1 MADFKIKKWSGSAWV
16 DAHPETTVGQIVATG
31 TPSSSTFLRGDGAWA
46 TPSDVDTNN
55 YLTGVSGSGDGTVT
69 FTRSGLSN
77 LTWDA
82 SHSHSEYLLTTAKAA
97 DSQLLDGLDSSSF
110 INNTH
115 TVHNANDLAVGW
127 YTIATNTG
135 DRAIARFGLKD
146 SDSGR
151 HQSVVFYA
159 AHHYGTNASN
169 TLTVLHQSSYGTTPF
184 RYIRIKDGGVYDG
197 AALQVYI
204 DNGANTVRAY
214 LLGDNIQSSGWVL
227 KDWIPDATDPGDVS
241 NYSSF
246 GERGK
251 IDLDNIAQGG
261 MATTGDI
268 YAGGDTTQYRV
279 LTTNDEDSF
288 VAVTGDTMTGNL
300 TISNSLPKIQFTD
313 TDNDSD
319 FHIANNNGVLEIADT
334 SNQEERFSILSN
346 GKVGI
351 GTSSPT
357 GKLEVVGDSGL
368 IISADGTYNVGI
380 KNNVGARL
388 ALTTSDSTNQV
399 PRYEISGNSA
409 NAIHR
414 WYQNSGTDVAMILDS
429 NGNVGIGTASP
440 GVKLQVQANT
450 SSPAM
455 YIGNSN
461 AGGYSSISFRNQA
474 NTSNIAHIGFGNASA
489 GNTTLQNKAFFGTI
503 GANDAV
509 ITTSDTV
516 RMTVASGGNV
526 GIGTDSPTEKL
537 TVYGDSNT
545 SENSPVT
552 FIKHNFT
559 GTHGFGLSISRDNSD
574 IAALALGSNS
584 SNHGIVVANN
594 TDLVLSTISSGVI
607 NSGMTVKTSGNVGI
621 GTTSPETKLKVLDT
635 VNYTSPTL
643 GTNSGSFSVIKT
655 DSAAD
660 QVGDYGLL
668 MGISGSG
675 WSWLQAQRVDGTA
688 TAYALNLQPS
698 GGNVGIGTTS
708 PSQKLEV
715 NGNIRTS
722 SGLLAGANLY
732 LNDDNTA
739 TDTSIYFGDA
749 ASDTAH
755 RLFFD
760 DSAQEFNFSNSLSI
774 SGNVRPTGWVWASG
788 NFHTNGSLYL
798 NYDNTAANSYVFFG
812 DAASDNAHYLQ
823 FSDATQK
830 FTLTDDLIVTGDV
843 TVNGSFT
850 MVDTNTQTTEQWNVT
865 NDGTGPAVTINQ
877 TGSQPVMRVQDDDT
891 TVFEIVDGGNT
902 QISNAKELTFLM
914 NGQTYG
920 SSLYVDS
927 SDNTLLNARGG
938 AGKTLTLRTYSGSA
952 WNTGIVMDDAGNVG
966 IGTTSPSYDLDV
978 SGSIK
983 ASSNIISD
991 GFIQVNDPSDSD
1003 YARYNHYGVEFN
1015 RSASYLRPTTNGTY
1029 NLNIGNN
1036 SQNLSW
1042 DTILLAADNKTIIP
1056 IGNVGIG
1063 TSNPSYKL
1071 DVSGNSFIDATSAS
1085 ATLTLGRYSGQPT
1098 IKAGTDDSGYLIMDS
1113 TGGKLGLNWYS
1124 SDDVSIGLGGGNVGI
1139 GTSTPG
1145 TKLDVNGNIQ
1155 ANTYYDR
1162 NDTNYYVNPASTS
1175 VLNVVDANRILS
1187 ENVTTT
1193 PDEIGNIKIARLHES
1208 TTSTAI
1214 GSIDNLDTF
1223 ILSKTDGGYG
1233 SGTKPSGSN
1242 NAFGVISLQTHTGNY
1257 FSQIGFESTGNN
1269 AYLRSASN
1277 STSYSGWQKIF
1288 HDGYH
1293 PNADKLTTARTIAG
1307 VSFDGTANI
1316 SLNNN
1321 AITNGA
1327 GYTTN
1332 TGTVTNVTGGT
1343 GVDVTNGTTTPSI
1356 TLDLSEFTSMTDD
1369 INGLADEL
1377 ILLDGGA
1384 ERRKTISSIKLSQF
1398 NNDAGWS
1405 SRRPVTAGGNSL
1417 ASSESLDFIAGT
1429 GITISESGGDV
1440 TISASSSGE
1449 PEWEYVTKVSGANPL
1464 TYSGMDALSNYEY
1477 KFVVEVV
1484 TTAEDNSNPYIRIN
1498 NDSTTGETSYQYT
1511 RVQQTTLTGETE
1523 THNGNANSNLIYTGL
1538 ALSSYSNG
1546 GTSVSTVHNA
1556 EFIYTISPY
1565 SSSPGIYT
1573 GIVDGWGSTHY
1584 SSQSGTAYDGMV
1596 QSRFTGRKR
1605 SIYQTEANRIDY
1617 YHDITAGTTDYSE
1630 MRVYRRP
1637 KK

>member
-1 MADFKIKKWSGSAWV
+1 MIIKKWNPTGGPNSTGAWEAAYPLV
-16 DAHPETTVGQIVATG
+16 DVDSIVATG
-31 TPSSSTFLRGDGAWA
+31 EPGSTTFLRGDGAWA
-46 TPSDVDTNN
+46 SV
-55 YLTGVSGSGDGTVT
+55 
-69 FTRSGLSN
+69 
-77 LTWDA
+77 
-82 SHSHSEYLLTTAKAA
+82 
-97 DSQLLDGLDSSSF
+97 
-110 INNTH
+110 
-115 TVHNANDLAVGW
+115 
-127 YTIATNTG
+127 
-135 DRAIARFGLKD
+135 
-146 SDSGR
+146 DSGN
-151 HQSVVFYA
+151 QFV
-159 AHHYGTNASN
+159 
-169 TLTVLHQSSYGTTPF
+169 
-184 RYIRIKDGGVYDG
+184 
-197 AALQVYI
+197 
-204 DNGANTVRAY
+204 
-214 LLGDNIQSSGWVL
+214 NIS
-227 KDWIPDATDPGDVS
+227 
-241 NYSSF
+241 
-246 GERGK
+246 
-251 IDLDNIAQGG
+251 
-261 MATTGDI
+261 
-268 YAGGDTTQYRV
+268 
-279 LTTNDEDSF
+279 
-288 VAVTGDTMTGNL
+288 GDTMTGELNL
-300 TISNSLPKIQFTD
+300 PSYVIDTDFYHTWTKKYIVNTTTPATLLYKDGNALPNGGVYRFTAHIAGTGTDNMAQAVFWNANGTWKVNVTGQSGISSNNPEFVVSGGVPKLTTDHSSNYTISVFSERMELEEGTG
-313 TDNDSD
+313 TDNAQFAFGAGS
-319 FHIANNNGVLEIADT
+319 FLGSVNGVLRY
-334 SNQEERFSILSN
+334 N
-346 GKVGI
+346 
-351 GTSSPT
+351 
-357 GKLEVVGDSGL
+357 SG
-368 IISADGTYNVGI
+368 GG
-380 KNNVGARL
+380 
-388 ALTTSDSTNQV
+388 SDYTAGSTV
-399 PRYEISGNSA
+399 WHSGNSA
-409 NAIHR
+409 DPDTKVSKSGDTMTATLTISAAKTTDDPLLKLVSTATGDADAIIELEANDTGEAGIIFKNPDNTNSSGWFLGSGDALSEDFYLYDR
-414 WYQNSGTDVAMILDS
+414 QNSTPRLVVGHD
-429 NGNVGIGTASP
+429 GNVGIGTTNP
-440 GVKLQVQANT
+440 LQKLQVNGDITVDRNATGSGATITLANG
-450 SSPAM
+450 SEVA
-455 YIGNSN
+455 GN
-461 AGGYSSISFRNQA
+461 YSSLM
-474 NTSNIAHIGFGNASA
+474 FGNVNAHNNYRKGGIAYRTDGQGYGRGDIYFLQRTDANS
-489 GNTTLQNKAFFGTI
+489 GNADLTHHAMVIK
-503 GANDAV
+503 ND
-509 ITTSDTV
+509 
-516 RMTVASGGNV
+516 GKV

-722 SGLLAGANLY
+722 SSLLAGANLY

-966 IGTTSPSYDLDV
+966 IGTTSPSAKLDV
-978 SGSIK
+978 AGSARFDGPVNVETNST
-983 ASSNIISD
+983 ASRAFYVSRVGTTQALRFYTTDNI
-991 GFIQVNDPSDSD
+991 
-1003 YARYNHYGVEFN
+1003 
-1015 RSASYLRPTTNGTY
+1015 SY
-1029 NLNIGNN
+1029 I
-1036 SQNLSW
+1036 
-1042 DTILLAADNKTIIP
+1042 DTIQDENTGIYGSLAISADMEAPDSYISLTGNTIRLS
-1056 IGNVGIG
+1056 GDVGIG
-1063 TSNPSYKL
+1063 TASPGVKL
-1071 DVSGNSFIDATSAS
+1071 QVQANTSSPAMYIGNSNAGGYSSISFRNQANTSNIAHIGFGNAS
-1085 ATLTLGRYSGQPT
+1085 AGNTTLQNKAFFGT
-1098 IKAGTDDSGYLIMDS
+1098 IGANDAVIT
-1113 TGGKLGLNWYS
+1113 T
-1124 SDDVSIGLGGGNVGI
+1124 SDTVRMTVASGGNVGI
-1139 GTSTPG
+1139 GTTTPG